1 MVRPDPVRSCC
12 RAGIGCCVELA
23 GESPASVSVGA
34 PSSRFRAWG
43 EIVTSERNVKSPR
56 GAVWPRERRAK
67 LRAECV
73 SVNLAAP

>member
-1 MVRPDPVRSCC
+1 MVRPEPIRSY
-12 RAGIGCCVELA
+12 RLTGIGCCVELA
-23 GESPASVSVGA
+23 GVSPASVSVGA

-43 EIVTSERNVKSPR
+43 EIVTSERNVESPR
-56 GAVWPRERRAK
+56 GAVGHRERGAK

>member
-1 MVRPDPVRSCC
+1 MVRPEPIRSY
-12 RAGIGCCVELA
+12 RFTGIGCCVELA
-23 GESPASVSVGA
+23 GVSPASVSTGA

-43 EIVTSERNVKSPR
+43 EIVTSERNVESPTAAVWSSAR
-56 GAVWPRERRAK
+56 GAM